1 MISFSLAMSSS
12 KCQALPT
19 SSQIIDFIDYGFF
32 IEKSFLMTY
41 LLSQQT
47 LPTAKAET
55 YVEFRELKTTLSL
68 HLSEEIP
75 EPVEEE
81 Y

>member
-1 MISFSLAMSSS
+1 
-12 KCQALPT
+12 
-19 SSQIIDFIDYGFF
+19 
-32 IEKSFLMTY
+32 MTY

-68 HLSEEIP
+68 DLSEEIP